1 MAHHRLQL
9 SVRIVLVVSVVML
22 LLTACA
28 SAPAAPGSSV
38 PVTLRVGYFPNIT
51 HSQALIGVSRGD
63 FQKALGPNVTIEAKI
78 FNAGP
83 SVIEALFAGQLDLS
97 YIGPNPAINGY
108 VQSKGE
114 ALRVV
119 AGATSAGAAFVV
131 RPAAGIHSPQDL
143 HGKKLASPQLGNTQ
157 DVALR
162 AYLEANGLKPAD
174 QGGDVEIIP
183 TANPGILDLFRSGQI
198 DGAWVPEPWAA
209 RLIVDAGGTL
219 FVDERDL
226 WPDGQFT
233 TALII
238 VSTDFLTDHPDIVE
252 TWLRTHV
259 ELTIWELAHPD
270 EAKSLSNAQIEQLTG
285 KALSQAVL
293 DQAWS
298 RMAPTYDPLPATLLA
313 SADSAFQAGF
323 LKEKPQLTGL
333 FELTALNRVLQ
344 SQALEEIQTP

>member
-1 MAHHRLQL
+1 MAPNRLPP
-9 SVRIVLVVSVVML
+9 SIRIVLVVSLVMAS
-22 LLTACA
+22 LTACA
-28 SAPAAPGSSV
+28 SAPAAPAAPE
-38 PVTLRVGYFPNIT
+38 PVTIRVGYFPNIT
-51 HSQALIGVSRGD
+51 HSQALIGISRGD
-63 FQKALGPNVTIEAKI
+63 FQKALGSDVTIDAKT

-119 AGATSAGAAFVV
+119 AGATSAGAAFIV
-131 RPAAGIHSPQDL
+131 RPEAGILSPQDL

-162 AYLEANGLKPAD
+162 AYLESNGLKPTD
-174 QGGDVEIIP
+174 QGGDVEVIP
-183 TANPGILDLFRSGQI
+183 TANPDILDLFRAGQI
-198 DGAWVPEPWAA
+198 DGAWVPEPWAS
-209 RLIVDAGGTL
+209 RLIVDAGGEL
-219 FVDERDL
+219 FLDEREL
-226 WPDGQFT
+226 WPDGHFT

-238 VSTDFLTDHPDIVE
+238 VSTEFLAKHPDIVE

-259 ELTIWELAHPD
+259 ELTTWELAHPD
-270 EAKSLSNAQIEQLTG
+270 EAKTLSNAQIEQLTG

-293 DQAWS
+293 DEAWS

-323 LKEKPQLTGL
+323 LKEKPQLKGIFDL
-333 FELTALNRVLQ
+333 AGLNRVLQ
-344 SQALEEIQTP
+344 SQGLEQIQTP